1 MRALPKNTYEIYKAV
16 ENIKPTYY
24 QYLYLSRPIFIPDIE
39 SKEVFLDETEI
50 MKIIDRVCTE
60 FGNQNY
66 AAYMTTLNLFGQI
79 EKRKYKAYISEKWKE
94 LSERVILKKGEQILE
109 KLNVLKKIEKFVK
122 KYVKEVNIEKIGDL
136 RFSARDSG
144 LEDLYQIEEADKAG
158 CSLIISSDS
167 GILRRKY
174 NLPIGVSVEA
184 LLYDS
189 LPSYWKKTLNF
200 TRYVPDSIL
209 ESEVP
214 IESSFEVQAIA

>member
-16 ENIKPTYY
+16 EYIDPTSY
-24 QYLYLSRPIFIPDIE
+24 QYPYLSRPIFIPDIE

-66 AAYMTTLNLFGQI
+66 AAYKMTLNLFGQI

-200 TRYVPDSIL
+200 TRYVLNSIL

-214 IESSFEVQAIA
+214 IESSYEVQAIA

>member
-16 ENIKPTYY
+16 EYIDPTSY
-24 QYLYLSRPIFIPDIE
+24 QYPYLSRPIFIPDIE

-66 AAYMTTLNLFGQI
+66 AAYKMTLNLFGQI

-144 LEDLYQIEEADKAG
+144 LEDLYQIEEADKVG

-174 NLPIGVSVEA
+174 NLPIGVSVDA

-200 TRYVPDSIL
+200 TRYVLNSIL

-214 IESSFEVQAIA
+214 IESSYEVQAIA